1 MSEMKVGDVIGIQCD
16 VRPGPFS
23 GEHMI
28 TFGTVD
34 GPISGFVRESDLKQV
49 ESQWYIRAVI
59 QDIRDEVLHVRVRG
73 SFFTTNGL
81 AAVPRRYAMAA

>member
-23 GEHMI
+23 DERMI
-28 TFGTVD
+28 TFDTVD
-34 GPISGFVRESDLKQV
+34 GPISGFVRETDLKQKN
-49 ESQWYIRAVI
+49 SQWYIRAII
-59 QDIRDEVLHVRVRG
+59 QDIQDDVLHVRVKG

-81 AAVPRRYAMAA
+81 ASVPRRYAMAA